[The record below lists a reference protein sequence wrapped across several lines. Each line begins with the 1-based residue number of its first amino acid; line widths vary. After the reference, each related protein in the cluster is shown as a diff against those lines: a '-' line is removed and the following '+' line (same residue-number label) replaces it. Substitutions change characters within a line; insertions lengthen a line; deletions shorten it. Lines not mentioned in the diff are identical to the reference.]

1 MPAVRA
7 LFVDDE
13 PAILSLFRIIL
24 EMQGYEVQCAAS
36 AWAACELLAEQHFD
50 LFITDMHMERSDAG
64 CDVIAA
70 ALRLR
75 PRPAIAILTA
85 YILPEEEWRQT
96 GADDLFIKG
105 TEVPTITRRLRAL
118 LDARP
123 GRWNAANPVP
133 NPFPLR

>member
-24 EMQGYEVQCAAS
+24 EMQGYQVQCAAS
-36 AWAACELLAEQHFD
+36 AGAACDLLAEEHFD
-50 LFITDMHMERSDAG
+50 LVITDMHMERSDAG

-85 YILPEEEWRQT
+85 YMLDEDDWRDT
-96 GADDLFIKG
+96 GADEFFLKG

-118 LDARP
+118 LERSS
-123 GRWNAANPVP
+123 G
-133 NPFPLR
+133 PLAC